1 MLIRDLLKKT
11 TKFLTL
17 TSTFNKLYESQFL
30 LSYVL
35 NKNLIEIILNKYLV
49 IPGFKAGMHVGMA
62 TVGEIGILKKE
73 IAFSGD
79 VLNTTSRIQNEC
91 NKYNTDLLIS
101 EELLNMLEIG
111 LFEFDAH

>member
-35 NKNLIEIILNKYLV
+35 NKNLIEIILNKDLV
-49 IPGFKAGMHVGMA
+49 ISDKKKKISKKNFFK
-62 TVGEIGILKKE
+62 K
-73 IAFSGD
+73 FW
-79 VLNTTSRIQNEC
+79 
-91 NKYNTDLLIS
+91 
-101 EELLNMLEIG
+101 
-111 LFEFDAH
+111 